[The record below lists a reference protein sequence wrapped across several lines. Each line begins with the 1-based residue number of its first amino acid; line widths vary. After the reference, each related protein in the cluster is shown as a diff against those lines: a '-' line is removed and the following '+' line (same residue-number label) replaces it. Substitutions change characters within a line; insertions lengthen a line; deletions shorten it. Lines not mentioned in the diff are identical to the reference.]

1 MTSIVLVRLLRIVF
15 AITIIGST
23 IFFDKICSSPR
34 SSNECA
40 FSASLLEKNNLE
52 SNVTV
57 GLEEYQLEERFCAL
71 LELGHAIS
79 DLLHAEPHHNSE
91 YAAWNFIVIAVDLV
105 GILVLHIVLYLINSK
120 WRFLYIVAFV
130 MEAFAYVGAFS
141 SFVFASLSPNKWELV
156 GEPKDFV
163 PLQYQ
168 ILIVLF
174 LLAVCVLLIDIAIFV
189 GFGDKMKVKM
199 SMEWKHKLPVISESK
214 LKQKT
219 IVIES
224 TLVKKGAAN
233 IHEKTDEAKANPA
246 IKVFESD
253 MFSARDEYSC

>member
-1 MTSIVLVRLLRIVF
+1 MTAIVLVRLLRIVF
-15 AITIIGST
+15 ALTIIGST

-34 SSNECA
+34 ASNECA
-40 FSASLLEKNNLE
+40 VSASLLEKNQVN

-57 GLEEYQLEERFCAL
+57 GLEEYELEERFCAL

-105 GILVLHIVLYLINSK
+105 GILVLHVVLHFIDSK
-120 WRFLYIVAFV
+120 SRFFYIVAFV
-130 MEAFAYVGAFS
+130 MEAFVYVGAFS
-141 SFVFASLSPNKWELV
+141 SFVFAFMSPNKWELV
-156 GEPKDFV
+156 GEPKDFI

-168 ILIVLF
+168 VLVVLF
-174 LLAVCVLLIDIAIFV
+174 LLALCVFLIDIAIFL
-189 GFGDKMKVKM
+189 GFGDKMKIKM
-199 SMEWKHKLPVISESK
+199 SMEWKHKLPVINDSK

-224 TLVKKGAAN
+224 TLGKKRAPTIN
-233 IHEKTDEAKANPA
+233 EKADDAKANPI
-246 IKVFESD
+246 IKVFEAD
-253 MFSARDEYSC
+253 MFGGRDEYSC